1 MQIKRRG
8 GRLIMENKYVIVNGR
23 EIPFSEEKNLLE
35 VIRKANVNIPTFCYH
50 SELSTYGACRLCIVD
65 IAGRGINTS
74 CSIKPEHG
82 MSLRTHTKE
91 LRDIRKIT
99 MELFLANHRQ
109 DCAVCSKS
117 TSCKLKE
124 LAADLGVAEVRFKKT
139 TVEKAVDFSSKAIV
153 RDPNKCILCGDCV
166 RACTEIQSV
175 GAIDFTHRGSEVT
188 VEPAFGKNL
197 AEVECI
203 DCGQCARVC
212 PTGSLTPKPDIAQ
225 VWKELDNPDKYVVAS
240 IAPAVRVALGEMFG
254 FKPGENVTG
263 QIVSAL
269 RLMGFRKVYD
279 TAFTAD
285 LTVIEE
291 TDEFIGRLKAGKKGP
306 MFTSCCPGWVK
317 FAEQYYPGY
326 LDNLSTCKSP
336 QQMMGAVVKNQL
348 PGELGKKPS
357 DVIMV
362 SIMPCTA
369 KKVEADRP
377 EFKNDGV
384 KEVDYV
390 ITTQEL
396 ARMIKEAGI
405 SFADLNPDSL
415 DHPFG
420 FKTGAGLLF
429 GNSGGVSEAVLRYAS
444 EVLNNRTLDNHE
456 FTELRGNNAVRK
468 AKLHLNGFEIKLA
481 VVSGLANARD
491 LITGIEN
498 GTEEFDLIEVMACP
512 GGCIG
517 GAGQPFTCDDEIRQK
532 RARGIYNSDKTIQLH
547 KSQENPFINKLYA
560 EKLGEA
566 GGKVA
571 HNLLHTHYKNR
582 KRLFESEISFIEG
595 TGTETVDVNVCI
607 GTNCFIKGSQNLL
620 RKLVNYVEDKELA
633 DIVEVKATF
642 CMEECNKGKNVTVD
656 GEVISAADFSVVT
669 EAIEKRVARIISV
682 PEIEK

>member
-1 MQIKRRG
+1 
-8 GRLIMENKYVIVNGR
+8 MENNYVIVNGR
-23 EIPFSEEKNLLE
+23 EIPFSDEKNLLE

-74 CSIKPEHG
+74 CSIKPETG

-99 MELFLANHRQ
+99 MELFLANHKQ

-124 LAADLGVAEVRFKKT
+124 LAADLGVSEVRFKKT
-139 TVEKAVDFSSKAIV
+139 TVEKPVDFSSKALV

-166 RACTEIQSV
+166 RACSEIQSV

-212 PTGSLTPKPDIAQ
+212 PTGSLTPKSDTEN
-225 VWKELDNPDKYVVAS
+225 VWKELDNPDKYVIAQ

-269 RLMGFRKVYD
+269 RLMGFRKVFD

-291 TDEFIGRLKAGKKGP
+291 TNEFIGRLKSGKKGP

-326 LDNLSTCKSP
+326 LENLSTCKSP
-336 QQMMGAVVKNQL
+336 QQMMGAVVKNRL
-348 PGELGKKPS
+348 PEELGKKPS

-362 SIMPCTA
+362 SVMPCTA

-377 EFKNDGV
+377 EFISNGV

-396 ARMIKEAGI
+396 AQMIKEAGI
-405 SFADLNPDSL
+405 NFSDLNPDSL

-420 FKTGAGLLF
+420 FKTGAGILF
-429 GNSGGVSEAVLRYAS
+429 GNSGGVSEAVLRYAA
-444 EVLNNRTLDNHE
+444 ELVNNRTLENYIFKE
-456 FTELRGNNAVRK
+456 VRGDSAVRK
-468 AKLHLNGFEIKLA
+468 AVIQLNGNEVRMA
-481 VVSGLANARD
+481 VVSGLANARA
-491 LITGIEN
+491 LIADIES
-498 GTEEFDLIEVMACP
+498 GKEEFDLIEVMACP

-517 GAGQPFTCDDEIRQK
+517 GAGQPFTCDAEIRKK
-532 RARGIYNSDKTIQLH
+532 RAVGIYNSDKTIQLH
-547 KSQENPFINKLYA
+547 KSQENPFITRLYA

-566 GGKVA
+566 GSNLA

-595 TGTETVDVNVCI
+595 SSTETVDVNVCI

-620 RKLVNYVEDKELA
+620 KKLVNYIEEKELA
-633 DIVEVKATF
+633 DIVDVKATF
-642 CMEECNKGKNVTVD
+642 CMEECSKGKNVTVD
-656 GEVISAADFSVVT
+656 GEVINAADFGSVT
-669 EAIEKRVARIISV
+669 YAIEKKAARIISI
-682 PEIEK
+682 PKTGNYT